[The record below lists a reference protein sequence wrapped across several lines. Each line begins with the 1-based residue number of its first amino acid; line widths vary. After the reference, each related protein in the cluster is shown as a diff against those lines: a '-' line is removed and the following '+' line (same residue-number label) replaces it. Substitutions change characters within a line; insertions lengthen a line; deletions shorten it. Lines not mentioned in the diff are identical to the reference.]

1 MRWDLVGSNSCCI
14 CMWFHF
20 IMDSHSKWL
29 WIPSSWLCS
38 VGRSLTAHAILPGR
52 KSLESRWGGGWYRI
66 APWQLGDYV
75 RLACNCFRMMAHRTR
90 HYEKMPS
97 YIASAF
103 IGRYGSFDDT
113 SSCGGLAAAFVS
125 LTLRYVWYSI
135 TSRYALWRRNSNISV
150 FKHLGRFFA
159 KTLLFLLFIL
169 KFHLQENFRIILTNF
184 RTKFQISKKNRL
196 DWMERISPSQS
207 LIVKASRQRQ

>member
-1 MRWDLVGSNSCCI
+1 MFAARSHTISLFAVASGIARISDFLLLLYCMCWDLVGSNSCCI

-20 IMDSHSKWL
+20 IMDSHSEWL

-52 KSLESRWGGGWYRI
+52 KSLESRWGAGWYRI

-75 RLACNCFRMMAHRTR
+75 RLACICFRMMAHRTR

-125 LTLRYVWYSI
+125 YSHV
-135 TSRYALWRRNSNISV
+135 ALCLVQYNIS
-150 FKHLGRFFA
+150 LRPM
-159 KTLLFLLFIL
+159 
-169 KFHLQENFRIILTNF
+169 E
-184 RTKFQISKKNRL
+184 TKPKYFGI
-196 DWMERISPSQS
+196 
-207 LIVKASRQRQ
+207 